1 MIMGKKMRKIPQRMC
16 IGCRNMKN
24 KKDLIRIVRT
34 PQGEIEVDTGG
45 KRPGRG
51 AYLCPDTQC
60 LKKAIKSKGLEKALE
75 KNIPTDIV
83 AIIEK
88 QIESISS

>member
-1 MIMGKKMRKIPQRMC
+1 
-16 IGCRNMKN
+16 MKN
-24 KKDLIRIVRT
+24 KKELIRIVRT

-45 KRPGRG
+45 KKPGRG
-51 AYLCPDTQC
+51 AYLCPDAQC
-60 LKKAIKSKGLEKALE
+60 FKQAIKSKGLEKALD
-75 KNIPTDIV
+75 KHIPTEIV

>member
-1 MIMGKKMRKIPQRMC
+1 MGKKMRKIPQRMC

-45 KRPGRG
+45 
-51 AYLCPDTQC
+51 Q
-60 LKKAIKSKGLEKALE
+60 KAG
-75 KNIPTDIV
+75 TR
-83 AIIEK
+83 
-88 QIESISS
+88 SISLP